1 MTNGIGFSKL
11 SRQNMLMKNIHLL
24 IAFVFSVLYTNAQNA
39 DFIIR
44 NGKLI
49 DGTGNQWQYKDCLL
63 YTSDAADD
71 HH

>member
-24 IAFVFSVLYTNAQNA
+24 IAIVFSVLQTNAQNA

-49 DGTGNQWQYKDCLL
+49 DGTGNQWQVIFYIMV
-63 YTSDAADD
+63 
-71 HH
+71 